1 MMKCMKCEDEMFEA
15 VMTGNTLFPVI
26 LTSKKQDRWESTRT
40 SKVTCQVCS
49 KCGFV
54 ELYAADPRVIR
65 PE

>member
-1 MMKCMKCEDEMFEA
+1 MKCSKCEAEMFEA
-15 VMTGNTLFPVI
+15 IMTGNTLFSVM
-26 LTSKKQDRWESTRT
+26 LTSKKQDIWEGTRT

-54 ELYAADPRVIR
+54 ELYAADLRVIR